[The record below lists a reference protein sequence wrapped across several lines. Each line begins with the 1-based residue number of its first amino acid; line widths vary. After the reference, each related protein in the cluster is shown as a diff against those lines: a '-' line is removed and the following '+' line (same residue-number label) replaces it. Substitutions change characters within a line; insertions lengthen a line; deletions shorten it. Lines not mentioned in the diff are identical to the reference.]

1 MKIRR
6 DGLLLGIR
14 SLYCSLVPPAAPG
27 SQHVLFSSF
36 RGAFPNFS
44 FGARTSVAERPPLSG
59 QAVGHS
65 VGKGTRRGGVGE
77 AGCCWAR

>member
-36 RGAFPNFS
+36 RGAFPDFS
-44 FGARTSVAERPPLSG
+44 FGSSTSLLKGLHS
-59 QAVGHS
+59 QAKLRDTAWGEE
-65 VGKGTRRGGVGE
+65 RGGE
-77 AGCCWAR
+77 E